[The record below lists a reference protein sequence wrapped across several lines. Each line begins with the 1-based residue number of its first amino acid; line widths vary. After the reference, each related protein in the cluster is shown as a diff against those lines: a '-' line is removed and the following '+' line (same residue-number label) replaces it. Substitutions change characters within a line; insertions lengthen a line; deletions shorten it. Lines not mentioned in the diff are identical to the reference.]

1 MVQAEAETKED
12 PTVHVL
18 DHVTR
23 DYLRELALHLQET
36 AKKMKAA
43 RDAVLELEVRRAGL
57 QGDWAL
63 SNDECTLH
71 QIDPRPR
78 K

>member
-1 MVQAEAETKED
+1 
-12 PTVHVL
+12 
-18 DHVTR
+18 
-23 DYLRELALHLQET
+23 
-36 AKKMKAA
+36 MKAA